1 MELIKHIDEVILI
14 FIKDNLSNNFFN
26 IIMPIISALGNI
38 GFIWILSA
46 IVMISMK
53 KYRNYGFAVIT
64 ALAIGYLIGNI
75 ILKNIFARI
84 RPYNMIEGIELLI
97 APLSDFSFPSGHTLS
112 SFAAAMIIFAANKRW
127 GIPAFILASLI
138 AFSRMYL
145 FVHYPTDIIAGILI
159 GLFSAYIT
167 LLIFKKCGWIKNTQE
182 NHNIGKKLN
191 N

>member
-53 KYRNYGFAVIT
+53 KYSNYGFAVIT